1 MSLIISMTGHRPDKL
16 GGYNTP
22 NKVHLAVVDGLKKL
36 FAELKPSC
44 VITGMALGVD
54 QWAAEICAANGI
66 PFVAAIPFHGQEGK
80 WPEHAQK
87 RYHALVQKA
96 HRAWVISPGPYDPA
110 KMHIRNHWMVN
121 SCNLLVAVYD
131 GSPGGTGACV
141 GYAEKIGRS
150 IHLLE
155 LAPEIWDLADKM
167 NPKKQQQQEF
177 DAGAQAYLDSVKTK
191 AAVSPFLTLI
201 KEKAESKAKELAFE
215 AKAFEVAQAAKQKLI
230 KQAQAQLAAQAMLS
244 KQQQSDMEELAGMI
258 FPDALP
264 QKTSWK
270 PAPPKEEVKSIIQGF
285 KRTLD
290 LD

>member
-16 GGYNTP
+16 GGYHTP

-87 RYHALVQKA
+87 RYHALIQKA
-96 HRAWVISPGPYDPA
+96 HKAWIISPGPYDPV
-110 KMHIRNHWMVN
+110 KMHKRNHWMVD

-141 GYAEKIGRS
+141 NYAEKIGRS
-150 IHLLE
+150 IHFLQ
-155 LAPEIWDLADKM
+155 LAPEIWNLADKM
-167 NPKKQQQQEF
+167 NPKKQQQEF
-177 DAGAQAYLDSVKTK
+177 DAGVQAYFDSVQSK
-191 AAVSPFLTLI
+191 ATISPFLSLI
-201 KEKAESKAKELAFE
+201 KEKSEQKAKELASE
-215 AKAFEVAQAAKQKLI
+215 AKAFEKAQAAKQQMI
-230 KQAQAQLAAQAMLS
+230 KKAQAQLKEQAMLM
-244 KQQQSDMEELAGMI
+244 KADLEEMASLVL
-258 FPDALP
+258 PDTP
-264 QKTSWK
+264 SQKWK